1 MKIGLYWFDMIDIE
15 GAMSLYLVWGAAM
28 LFAGVVGG
36 IMAGL
41 LGVGGGIVIVPV
53 LYHFLTTMGVDESL
67 RMQVAVATSLTTIIA
82 TALSSTR
89 SHYKKGSV
97 DLDLLKHWGP
107 SIIIGVIIGT
117 AIGGLADGRVLTIVF
132 AVVALLV
139 AANMVLVRDRE
150 TGDAGNPPKTVWS
163 LLGVMAGSLSAMM
176 GIGGGTICVPVLN
189 FLGYD
194 IRRAVGTA
202 AAIGLIIA
210 LPGTIGY
217 AISGMDVDGRPP
229 FSIGYV
235 NVPAAALLIPLTV
248 LCAPIGAHIAHS
260 IPRHALR
267 MCFGLFLTV
276 TSLRMFYD
284 LLN

>member
-1 MKIGLYWFDMIDIE
+1 MFEVE
-15 GAMSLYLVWGAAM
+15 GTMSLYLVWGAAM

-82 TALSSTR
+82 TAISSTR

-97 DLDLLKHWGP
+97 DVGLLKRWGP
-107 SIIIGVIIGT
+107 FIIIGVIIGT

-139 AANMVLVRDRE
+139 AANMILVKDRE
-150 TGDAGNPPKTVWS
+150 PGDAKNPPKSVWAA
-163 LLGVMAGSLSAMM
+163 LGVIAGSLSAMM

-210 LPGTIGY
+210 LPGTVGY
-217 AISGMDVDGRPP
+217 ALSGVGVDGRPP
-229 FSIGYV
+229 FSVGYV
-235 NVPAAALLIPLTV
+235 NVLAAALLIPMTV
-248 LCAPIGAHIAHS
+248 LCAPIGARIAHT
-260 IPRHALR
+260 IPRRALR
-267 MCFGLFLTV
+267 MCFGLFLAI

-284 LLN
+284 LLG

>member
-1 MKIGLYWFDMIDIE
+1 MFEMD

-82 TALSSTR
+82 TAISSTR

-97 DLDLLKHWGP
+97 DTALLKHWGP
-107 SIIIGVIIGT
+107 AIIVGVILGT
-117 AIGGLADGRVLTIVF
+117 TIGGLADGRVLTIVF
-132 AVVALLV
+132 AVVALIVAGNMILV
-139 AANMVLVRDRE
+139 KDRE
-150 TGDAGNPPKTVWS
+150 TNEAKNPPKSVWAV
-163 LLGVMAGSLSAMM
+163 LGVIAGSLSAMM

-194 IRRAVGTA
+194 IRRAVGTS

-217 AISGMDVDGRPP
+217 AMSGIGVDGRPP
-229 FSIGYV
+229 FSLGYV
-235 NVPAAALLIPLTV
+235 NILAAALLTPMTV
-248 LCAPIGAHIAHS
+248 LCAPIGARIAHT
-260 IPRHALR
+260 IPRRALR
-267 MCFGLFLTV
+267 MCFGLFLAI
-276 TSLRMFYD
+276 TSARMFYD
-284 LLN
+284 LLS

>member
-1 MKIGLYWFDMIDIE
+1 MFEMD
-15 GAMSLYLVWGAAM
+15 GAMGLYLVWGAAM
-28 LFAGVVGG
+28 LFAGVLGG

-82 TALSSTR
+82 TAISSTR

-97 DLDLLKHWGP
+97 DTALLKHWGP
-107 SIIIGVIIGT
+107 AIIVGVIVGT
-117 AIGGLADGRVLTIVF
+117 TIGGLADGRVLTIVF
-132 AVVALLV
+132 AVVALIVAGNMILV
-139 AANMVLVRDRE
+139 KDRE
-150 TGDAGNPPKTVWS
+150 TNETKNPPKSVWAV
-163 LLGVMAGSLSAMM
+163 LGVIAGSLSAMM

-194 IRRAVGTA
+194 IRRAVGTS

-217 AISGMDVDGRPP
+217 AMSGIGVDGRPP

-235 NVPAAALLIPLTV
+235 NVLAAALLIPMTV
-248 LCAPIGAHIAHS
+248 LCAPIGARIAHT
-260 IPRHALR
+260 IPRRALR
-267 MCFGLFLTV
+267 MCFGLFLAI
-276 TSLRMFYD
+276 TSARMFYD
-284 LLN
+284 LLS

>member
-1 MKIGLYWFDMIDIE
+1 MFEMD

-28 LFAGVVGG
+28 LFAGVLGG

-82 TALSSTR
+82 TAISSTR

-97 DLDLLKHWGP
+97 DIALLKHWGP
-107 SIIIGVIIGT
+107 AIIVGVILGT
-117 AIGGLADGRVLTIVF
+117 TIGGLADGRVLTIVF
-132 AVVALLV
+132 AIVALIV
-139 AANMVLVRDRE
+139 AGNMVLVKDRE
-150 TGDAGNPPKTVWS
+150 TNETKNPPKSVWAV
-163 LLGVMAGSLSAMM
+163 LGVIAGSLSAMM

-194 IRRAVGTA
+194 IRRAVGTS

-217 AISGMDVDGRPP
+217 AMSGIGVDGRPP
-229 FSIGYV
+229 FSLGYV
-235 NVPAAALLIPLTV
+235 NVLAAALLIPMTV
-248 LCAPIGAHIAHS
+248 LCAPIGARIAHT
-260 IPRHALR
+260 IPRRALR
-267 MCFGLFLTV
+267 MCFGLFLAI
-276 TSLRMFYD
+276 TSARMFYD
-284 LLN
+284 LMS

>member
-1 MKIGLYWFDMIDIE
+1 MFEMD

-28 LFAGVVGG
+28 LFAGVLGG

-82 TALSSTR
+82 TAISSTR

-97 DLDLLKHWGP
+97 DTALLKHWGP
-107 SIIIGVIIGT
+107 AIIVGVILGT

-132 AVVALLV
+132 AVVALIVAGNMILV
-139 AANMVLVRDRE
+139 KDRE
-150 TGDAGNPPKTVWS
+150 TNETKNPPKSIWAV
-163 LLGVMAGSLSAMM
+163 LGVIAGSLSAMM

-194 IRRAVGTA
+194 IRRAVGTS

-217 AISGMDVDGRPP
+217 AMSGIGVDGRPP

-235 NVPAAALLIPLTV
+235 NVLAAALLIPMTV
-248 LCAPIGAHIAHS
+248 LCAPIGARIAHT
-260 IPRHALR
+260 IPRRALR
-267 MCFGLFLTV
+267 MCFGLFLAI
-276 TSLRMFYD
+276 TSARMFYD
-284 LLN
+284 LLS

>member
-1 MKIGLYWFDMIDIE
+1 
-15 GAMSLYLVWGAAM
+15 M

-82 TALSSTR
+82 TAISSTR

-97 DLDLLKHWGP
+97 DIALLKHWGP
-107 SIIIGVIIGT
+107 AIVVGVIIGT

-132 AVVALLV
+132 AVVAILV
-139 AANMVLVRDRE
+139 AANMMLVKDRE
-150 TGDAGNPPKTVWS
+150 TDEAKNPPKSVWAV
-163 LLGVMAGSLSAMM
+163 LGVLAGSLSAMM

-217 AISGMDVDGRPP
+217 AMSGIGVDGRPP

-235 NVPAAALLIPLTV
+235 NVLAAALLIPMTV
-248 LCAPIGAHIAHS
+248 LCAPIGARIAHT
-260 IPRHALR
+260 IPRRALR
-267 MCFGLFLTV
+267 MCFGLFLAI

-284 LLN
+284 LIN

>member
-1 MKIGLYWFDMIDIE
+1 MLEMD

-28 LFAGVVGG
+28 LFAGVLGG

-53 LYHFLTTMGVDESL
+53 LYHFLTTMSVDESL

-82 TALSSTR
+82 TAISSTR

-97 DLDLLKHWGP
+97 DTALLKHWGP
-107 SIIIGVIIGT
+107 AIIVGVILGT

-132 AVVALLV
+132 AVVALIVAGNMILV
-139 AANMVLVRDRE
+139 KDRE
-150 TGDAGNPPKTVWS
+150 ANETRNPPKSVWAV
-163 LLGVMAGSLSAMM
+163 LGVIAGSLSAMM

-194 IRRAVGTA
+194 IRRAVGTS

-217 AISGMDVDGRPP
+217 AMSGIGVDGRPP

-235 NVPAAALLIPLTV
+235 NVLAAALLIPMTV
-248 LCAPIGAHIAHS
+248 LCAPIGARIAHT
-260 IPRHALR
+260 IPRRALR
-267 MCFGLFLTV
+267 MCFGLFLAI
-276 TSLRMFYD
+276 TSARMFYD
-284 LLN
+284 LLS

>member
-1 MKIGLYWFDMIDIE
+1 MFEMD

-82 TALSSTR
+82 TAISSTR

-97 DLDLLKHWGP
+97 DTALLKHWGP
-107 SIIIGVIIGT
+107 AIIVGVILGT
-117 AIGGLADGRVLTIVF
+117 TIGGLADGRVLTIVF
-132 AVVALLV
+132 AVVALIVAGNMILV
-139 AANMVLVRDRE
+139 KDRE
-150 TGDAGNPPKTVWS
+150 TNEAKNPTKSVWAV
-163 LLGVMAGSLSAMM
+163 LGVIAGSLSAMM

-194 IRRAVGTA
+194 IRRAVGTS

-217 AISGMDVDGRPP
+217 AMSGIGVDGRPP
-229 FSIGYV
+229 FSLGYV
-235 NVPAAALLIPLTV
+235 NILAAALLIPMTV
-248 LCAPIGAHIAHS
+248 LCAPIGARIAHT
-260 IPRHALR
+260 IPRRALR
-267 MCFGLFLTV
+267 MCFGLFLAI
-276 TSLRMFYD
+276 TSARMFYD
-284 LLN
+284 LLS

>member
-1 MKIGLYWFDMIDIE
+1 MFEMD

-28 LFAGVVGG
+28 LFAGVLGG

-82 TALSSTR
+82 TAISSTR

-97 DLDLLKHWGP
+97 DTALLKHWGP
-107 SIIIGVIIGT
+107 AIIVGVILGT

-132 AVVALLV
+132 AVVALIVAGNMILV
-139 AANMVLVRDRE
+139 KDRE
-150 TGDAGNPPKTVWS
+150 TNETRNPPKSVWAA
-163 LLGVMAGSLSAMM
+163 LGVIAGSLSAMM

-194 IRRAVGTA
+194 IRRAVGTS

-217 AISGMDVDGRPP
+217 AMSGIGVDGRPP

-235 NVPAAALLIPLTV
+235 NVLAAALLIPMTV
-248 LCAPIGAHIAHS
+248 LCAPIGARIAHT
-260 IPRHALR
+260 IPRRALR
-267 MCFGLFLTV
+267 MCFGLFLAI
-276 TSLRMFYD
+276 TSARMFYD
-284 LLN
+284 LLS

>member
-1 MKIGLYWFDMIDIE
+1 MLEMD

-28 LFAGVVGG
+28 LFAGVLGG

-82 TALSSTR
+82 TAISSTR

-97 DLDLLKHWGP
+97 DTALLKHWGP
-107 SIIIGVIIGT
+107 AIIVGVILGT

-132 AVVALLV
+132 AVVALIVAGNMILV
-139 AANMVLVRDRE
+139 KDRE
-150 TGDAGNPPKTVWS
+150 TNETRNPPKSVWAV
-163 LLGVMAGSLSAMM
+163 LGVIAGSLSAMM

-194 IRRAVGTA
+194 IRRAVGTS

-217 AISGMDVDGRPP
+217 AMSGIGVDGRPP

-235 NVPAAALLIPLTV
+235 NVLAAALLIPMTV
-248 LCAPIGAHIAHS
+248 LCAPIGARIAHT
-260 IPRHALR
+260 IPRRALR
-267 MCFGLFLTV
+267 MCFGLFLAI
-276 TSLRMFYD
+276 TSGRMFYD
-284 LLN
+284 LLS

>member
-1 MKIGLYWFDMIDIE
+1 MFEMD

-53 LYHFLTTMGVDESL
+53 LYHFLTNMGVDESL

-82 TALSSTR
+82 TAISSTR

-97 DLDLLKHWGP
+97 DTALLKHWGP
-107 SIIIGVIIGT
+107 AIIVGVILGT

-132 AVVALLV
+132 AVVALIVAGNMILV
-139 AANMVLVRDRE
+139 KDRE
-150 TGDAGNPPKTVWS
+150 TNETKNPPKSVWAV
-163 LLGVMAGSLSAMM
+163 LGVIAGSLSAMM

-194 IRRAVGTA
+194 IRRAVGTS

-217 AISGMDVDGRPP
+217 AMSGIGVDGRPP

-235 NVPAAALLIPLTV
+235 NILAAALLIPMTV
-248 LCAPIGAHIAHS
+248 LCAPIGARIAHT
-260 IPRHALR
+260 IPRRALR
-267 MCFGLFLTV
+267 MCFGLFLAI
-276 TSLRMFYD
+276 TSARMFYD
-284 LLN
+284 LLS

>member
-1 MKIGLYWFDMIDIE
+1 MIEIE
-15 GAMSLYLVWGAAM
+15 GTMSLYLVWGAAM
-28 LFAGVVGG
+28 LFAGVLGG

-82 TALSSTR
+82 TAISSTR

-97 DLDLLKHWGP
+97 DTALLKHWGP
-107 SIIIGVIIGT
+107 AIIVGVILGT

-132 AVVALLV
+132 AVVALIVAGNMILV
-139 AANMVLVRDRE
+139 KDRE
-150 TGDAGNPPKTVWS
+150 TNETKNPPKSVWAM
-163 LLGVMAGSLSAMM
+163 LGVIAGSLSAMT

-217 AISGMDVDGRPP
+217 AMSGIGVDGRPP

-235 NVPAAALLIPLTV
+235 NVLAAALLIPMTV
-248 LCAPIGAHIAHS
+248 LCAPIGARIAHS
-260 IPRHALR
+260 IPRRALR
-267 MCFGLFLTV
+267 MCFGLFLAI

-284 LLN
+284 LLS

>member
-1 MKIGLYWFDMIDIE
+1 MFEMD

-28 LFAGVVGG
+28 LFAGVLGG

-82 TALSSTR
+82 TAISSTR

-97 DLDLLKHWGP
+97 DTALLKHWGP
-107 SIIIGVIIGT
+107 AIIVGVILGT

-132 AVVALLV
+132 AVVALIVAGNMILV
-139 AANMVLVRDRE
+139 KDRE
-150 TGDAGNPPKTVWS
+150 TSETRNPPKSVWAV
-163 LLGVMAGSLSAMM
+163 LGVIAGSLSAMM

-194 IRRAVGTA
+194 IRRAVGTS

-217 AISGMDVDGRPP
+217 AMSGIGVDGRPP

-235 NVPAAALLIPLTV
+235 NVLAAALLIPMTV
-248 LCAPIGAHIAHS
+248 LCAPIGARIAHT
-260 IPRHALR
+260 IPRRALR
-267 MCFGLFLTV
+267 MCFGLFLAI
-276 TSLRMFYD
+276 TSARMFYD
-284 LLN
+284 LLS

>member
-1 MKIGLYWFDMIDIE
+1 MFEMD

-28 LFAGVVGG
+28 LCAGVLGG

-82 TALSSTR
+82 TAISSTR

-97 DLDLLKHWGP
+97 DTALLKHWGP
-107 SIIIGVIIGT
+107 AIIVGVILGT

-132 AVVALLV
+132 AVVALIVAGNMILV
-139 AANMVLVRDRE
+139 KDRE
-150 TGDAGNPPKTVWS
+150 TNETKNPPKSVWAV
-163 LLGVMAGSLSAMM
+163 LGVIAGSLSAMM

-194 IRRAVGTA
+194 IRRAVGTS

-217 AISGMDVDGRPP
+217 AMSGIGVDGRPP

-235 NVPAAALLIPLTV
+235 NILAAALLIPMTV
-248 LCAPIGAHIAHS
+248 LCAPIGARIAHT
-260 IPRHALR
+260 IPRRALR
-267 MCFGLFLTV
+267 MCFGLFLAI
-276 TSLRMFYD
+276 TSARMFYD
-284 LLN
+284 LLS

>member
-1 MKIGLYWFDMIDIE
+1 MFEMD
-15 GAMSLYLVWGAAM
+15 GAMSLYLVWGVAM

-82 TALSSTR
+82 TAISSTR

-97 DLDLLKHWGP
+97 DTALLKHWGP
-107 SIIIGVIIGT
+107 AIIVGVILGT
-117 AIGGLADGRVLTIVF
+117 TIGGLADGQVLTIVF
-132 AVVALLV
+132 AVVALIVAGNMILV
-139 AANMVLVRDRE
+139 KDRE
-150 TGDAGNPPKTVWS
+150 TNETKNPPKSVWAV
-163 LLGVMAGSLSAMM
+163 LGVIAGSLSAMM

-194 IRRAVGTA
+194 IRRAVGTS

-217 AISGMDVDGRPP
+217 AMSGIGVDGRPP

-235 NVPAAALLIPLTV
+235 NVLAAALLIPMTV
-248 LCAPIGAHIAHS
+248 LCAPIGARIAHT
-260 IPRHALR
+260 IPRRALR
-267 MCFGLFLTV
+267 MCFGLFLAI
-276 TSLRMFYD
+276 TSARMFYD
-284 LLN
+284 LLS

>member
-1 MKIGLYWFDMIDIE
+1 MFEMD

-28 LFAGVVGG
+28 LFAGVLGG

-82 TALSSTR
+82 TAISSTR

-97 DLDLLKHWGP
+97 DTALLKHWGP
-107 SIIIGVIIGT
+107 AIIVGVIVGT
-117 AIGGLADGRVLTIVF
+117 TIGGLADGRVLTIVF
-132 AVVALLV
+132 AVVALIVAGNMILV
-139 AANMVLVRDRE
+139 KDRE
-150 TGDAGNPPKTVWS
+150 TNETKNPPKSVWAV
-163 LLGVMAGSLSAMM
+163 LGVIAGSLSAMM

-194 IRRAVGTA
+194 IRRAVGTS

-217 AISGMDVDGRPP
+217 AMSGIGVDGRPP

-235 NVPAAALLIPLTV
+235 NVLAAALLIPMTV
-248 LCAPIGAHIAHS
+248 LCAPIGARIAHT
-260 IPRHALR
+260 IPRRALR
-267 MCFGLFLTV
+267 MCFGLFLAI
-276 TSLRMFYD
+276 TSARMFYD
-284 LLN
+284 LLS

>member
-1 MKIGLYWFDMIDIE
+1 MFELE
-15 GAMSLYLVWGAAM
+15 GTMSLYLVWGAAM

-82 TALSSTR
+82 TAISSTR

-97 DLDLLKHWGP
+97 DVGLIKRWGP
-107 SIIIGVIIGT
+107 AIIVGVIIGT

-139 AANMVLVRDRE
+139 AANMILVKDRE
-150 TGDAGNPPKTVWS
+150 SDITKNPPKSVWAV
-163 LLGVMAGSLSAMM
+163 LGVLAGGLSAMM

-217 AISGMDVDGRPP
+217 AISGVGVDGRPP

-235 NVPAAALLIPLTV
+235 NVLAAALLIPMTV
-248 LCAPIGAHIAHS
+248 LCAPIGARIAHT
-260 IPRHALR
+260 IPRRALR
-267 MCFGLFLTV
+267 MCFGLFLAV

-284 LLN
+284 LLS

>member
-1 MKIGLYWFDMIDIE
+1 MFELE
-15 GAMSLYLVWGAAM
+15 GTMSLYLVWGAAM

-82 TALSSTR
+82 TAISSTR

-97 DLDLLKHWGP
+97 DVGLIKRWGP
-107 SIIIGVIIGT
+107 AIIVGVIIGT

-139 AANMVLVRDRE
+139 AANMILVKDRE
-150 TGDAGNPPKTVWS
+150 SDVTKNPPKSVWAV
-163 LLGVMAGSLSAMM
+163 LGVLAGGLSAMM

-217 AISGMDVDGRPP
+217 AISGVGVDGRPP

-235 NVPAAALLIPLTV
+235 NVLAAALLIPMTV
-248 LCAPIGAHIAHS
+248 LCAPIGARIAHT
-260 IPRHALR
+260 IPRRALR
-267 MCFGLFLTV
+267 MCFGLFLAV
-276 TSLRMFYD
+276 TSLRMFFD
-284 LLN
+284 LLS